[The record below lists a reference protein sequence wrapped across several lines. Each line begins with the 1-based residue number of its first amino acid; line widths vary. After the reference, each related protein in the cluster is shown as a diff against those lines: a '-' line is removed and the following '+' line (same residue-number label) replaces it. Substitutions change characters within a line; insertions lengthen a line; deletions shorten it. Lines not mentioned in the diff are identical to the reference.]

1 MKKLREFFAVSLKYP
16 ENADA
21 PFISAKES
29 GILAKKMV
37 EIAEE
42 NNIPIVENDIA
53 ANVLSM
59 RQIGECIP
67 ESTWETIAGIFAFIK
82 NMEKAQ

>member
-29 GILAKKMV
+29 GILAKMMI
-37 EIAEE
+37 EIAQE
-42 NNIPIVENDIA
+42 NNIPVVENDIA

-67 ESTWETIAGIFAFIK
+67 ESTWQAIAEIFAFIK
-82 NMEKAQ
+82 NMEKSQ

>member
-1 MKKLREFFAVSLKYP
+1 MKPTRNFFAVSLKYP

-37 EIAEE
+37 EIAQE
-42 NNIPIVENDIA
+42 NSIPVVENDIA

-67 ESTWETIAGIFAFIK
+67 ESTWEAIAEIFAFIK
-82 NMEKAQ
+82 NTEKAQ

>member
-1 MKKLREFFAVSLKYP
+1 MKPTNFFAVSLKYP
-16 ENADA
+16 KNADA

-29 GILAKKMV
+29 GILAKRMV
-37 EIAEE
+37 EIAQE
-42 NNIPIVENDIA
+42 NSIPIVENDIA

-67 ESTWETIAGIFAFIK
+67 ESTWKTIAEIFAFIK
-82 NMEKAQ
+82 NTEKSK

>member
-37 EIAEE
+37 EIAQE
-42 NNIPIVENDIA
+42 NNIPIVEDDIA

-67 ESTWETIAGIFAFIK
+67 ESTWEAIAEIFAFIK
-82 NMEKAQ
+82 TTEKAQ

>member
-1 MKKLREFFAVSLKYP
+1 MKSQRNFFAVSLKYP
-16 ENADA
+16 EDADA

-29 GILAKKMV
+29 GILARKMV

-42 NNIPIVENDIA
+42 NNIPVIENDIA
-53 ANVLSM
+53 ANILSM

-67 ESTWETIAGIFAFIK
+67 ENTWEAIAKIFAFIK
-82 NMEKAQ
+82 TMEKDS

>member
-16 ENADA
+16 ENTDA

-29 GILAKKMV
+29 GILAKKMI
-37 EIAEE
+37 EIAQE
-42 NNIPIVENDIA
+42 NNIPVVENDIA

-67 ESTWETIAGIFAFIK
+67 ESTWKAIAEIFAFIK
-82 NMEKAQ
+82 NTEKAQ

>member
-1 MKKLREFFAVSLKYP
+1 MKTTRNFFAVSLKYP

-29 GILAKKMV
+29 GILAKRMI

-53 ANVLSM
+53 ANVLSIQ
-59 RQIGECIP
+59 QIGECIP
-67 ESTWETIAGIFAFIK
+67 ESTWEAIAEIFAFIK
-82 NMEKAQ
+82 NTEKAQ

>member
-1 MKKLREFFAVSLKYP
+1 MKPTRNFFAVSLKYP
-16 ENADA
+16 ENTDA

-29 GILAKKMV
+29 GILAQRMV
-37 EIAEE
+37 EIAQENSIPVIE
-42 NNIPIVENDIA
+42 NNIA

-67 ESTWETIAGIFAFIK
+67 ESTWEAIAEIFAFIK
-82 NMEKAQ
+82 NTEKAQ

>member
-1 MKKLREFFAVSLKYP
+1 MKPTKNFFAVSLKYP

-21 PFISAKES
+21 PFISAKEN

-37 EIAEE
+37 EIAQE
-42 NNIPIVENDIA
+42 NSIPIVENDIA

-67 ESTWETIAGIFAFIK
+67 ESTWETIAEIFAFIK
-82 NMEKAQ
+82 NTEKSK